1 MLEDPEGSLARPL
14 VKPLEEFGAWD
25 RGAGSEPGL
34 EDDEVSIGGPAAEFQ
49 IRWKAWEGRGQG
61 GAGLGRARRLLFDG
75 GVLARSLAVT
85 PAPRGGQS

>member
-49 IRWKAWEGRGQG
+49 IRWKAWEGRRHVPLTYLKKSSR
-61 GAGLGRARRLLFDG
+61 GLTFSSNP
-75 GVLARSLAVT
+75 VLSIPLAV
-85 PAPRGGQS
+85 A